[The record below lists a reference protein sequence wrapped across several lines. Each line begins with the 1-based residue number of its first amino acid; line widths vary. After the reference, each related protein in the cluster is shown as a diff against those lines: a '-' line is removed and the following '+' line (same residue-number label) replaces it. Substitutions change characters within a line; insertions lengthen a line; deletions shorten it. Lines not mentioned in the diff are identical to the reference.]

1 MDFTSYERRRSIR
14 NKPYYL
20 MTNEEKRWRI
30 RSLWTK
36 VKNYILLKSVIKAV
50 QNDVEEAYIKK
61 MMKNATIVGQGDEED
76 PNKITLP
83 WYLLR
88 K

>member
-1 MDFTSYERRRSIR
+1 M
-14 NKPYYL
+14 
-20 MTNEEKRWRI
+20 
-30 RSLWTK
+30 
-36 VKNYILLKSVIKAV
+36 
-50 QNDVEEAYIKK
+50 EEAYIKK